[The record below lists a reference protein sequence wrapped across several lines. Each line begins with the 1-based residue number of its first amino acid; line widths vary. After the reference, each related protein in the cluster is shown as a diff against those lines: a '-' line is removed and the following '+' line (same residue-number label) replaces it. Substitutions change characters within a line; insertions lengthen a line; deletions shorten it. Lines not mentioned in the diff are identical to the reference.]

1 MIILWTLAEAE
12 RVAKVRSAL
21 DRDILVYVWYCDSGY
36 VACRRAET
44 RKMKGPLTKVT
55 AYQAGEWTFR
65 NRTFYGGVNGE
76 KPLGGGAVATLQRE
90 AEKMAGQRSGT

>member
-1 MIILWTLAEAE
+1 VIILWTLAEAE

-21 DRDILVYVWYCDSGY
+21 DRDTLVCVWYCGSGY
-36 VACRRAET
+36 CCGHTEEGGST
-44 RKMKGPLTKVT
+44 WTKIT
-55 AYQAGEWTFR
+55 AYLAGEWTFR

-90 AEKMAGQRSGT
+90 AEKMAGHGGGT